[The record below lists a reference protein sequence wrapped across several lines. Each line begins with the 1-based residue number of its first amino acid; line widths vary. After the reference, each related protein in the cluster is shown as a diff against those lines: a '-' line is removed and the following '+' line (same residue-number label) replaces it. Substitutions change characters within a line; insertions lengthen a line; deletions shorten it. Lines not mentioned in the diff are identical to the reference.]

1 MTEQLSLLVENS
13 IEIAWDVLDRS
24 GEIDDPAE
32 AMRILIDV
40 MIGLVANGERRRLML
55 INRAIDRYRAS
66 RQTLAA

>member
-32 AMRILIDV
+32 TMRILIDV